1 VDELFYWQGRLI
13 AAKNQ
18 RSVFD
23 KSNVSPEQ
31 LENFVGKDVAK
42 KLLESKPDNVG
53 ARKLFGED
61 LQVGG
66 EGMKGFY
73 DNILPKSLDKLG
85 KKFDAKVGKTE
96 MDGVEVWQMDIT
108 PQMRE
113 TVTKQGQPLFQIGVG
128 GGAAA
133 GAATMQDNEERM

>member
-1 VDELFYWQGRLI
+1 MSYFIGKVDSI

-85 KKFDAKVGKTE
+85 KKFGAKVGKTE
-96 MDGVEVWQMDIT
+96 MDGVRGLAD
-108 PQMRE
+108 
-113 TVTKQGQPLFQIGVG
+113 GHYS
-128 GGAAA
+128 ANA
-133 GAATMQDNEERM
+133 GISNH